1 MTANSS
7 SSIRQSMLS
16 FQGSRQRILALH
28 FPRLSTDRILRRR
41 WGLSWRLKGPSTGH
55 PDASP
60 HVVAGRRDNAM
71 RLVALDAIA
80 EAAGLKR
87 GQGLAEARAIC
98 PSLVVSEEDQ
108 AADRR
113 FLEALADWCDRYTP
127 LVALE
132 GDDGLFLDITGSSHL
147 FGGEEAL
154 LQELLKRFLEMGL
167 EVQGAISRAPGLSSA
182 LARYAGNHIVADED
196 CESMAAPLPL
206 CALRIDDS
214 VVRALHKVGLKQ
226 IGDLL
231 GAPRAPLARRFGT
244 QLLLRLDQAL
254 GFEEEAISPRRPVA
268 SLSVER
274 RLVEP
279 VEAQDDILALT
290 AQVAETLKPSL
301 EERGVGGRVFELVLF
316 RVDGKV
322 FRISAGASR
331 PLRDARR
338 IAKLFCER
346 LKGVHDE
353 LDAGFGF
360 EVLRLNVLR
369 HEVFETDQGDFE
381 GDDRRHL
388 SLADFVDQ
396 VSARLGPDC
405 LQTYQLRESHLP
417 ERAALPV
424 PALDHLG
431 QTAVAKPVR
440 MPEAAPLPL
449 RQQTHKERP
458 LRLFPHP
465 EPLEAF
471 AVEVPDGPPI
481 RFRWRRLTHKVRR
494 AEGPERLAAEWWLD
508 GEVAPTRDYFRLESE
523 SGQRFWVY
531 RQGLYDQLANPR
543 WFMHG
548 IFA

>member
-1 MTANSS
+1 
-7 SSIRQSMLS
+7 
-16 FQGSRQRILALH
+16 
-28 FPRLSTDRILRRR
+28 
-41 WGLSWRLKGPSTGH
+41 
-55 PDASP
+55 
-60 HVVAGRRDNAM
+60 M
-71 RLVALDAIA
+71 RLVALDAVA
-80 EAAGLKR
+80 EAAGLKH

-98 PSLVVSEEDQ
+98 PSLIVSEEDK

-147 FGGEEAL
+147 FGGEAAL
-154 LQELLKRFLEMGL
+154 LRELQTRLLEMGM
-167 EVQGAISRAPGLSSA
+167 EVQGAISKAPGLSSA
-182 LARYAGNHIVADED
+182 LARHAGNHIVADED
-196 CESMAAPLPL
+196 CETMLAPLPL
-206 CALRIDDS
+206 VALRIDDS
-214 VVRALHKVGLKQ
+214 VVRSLNKVGLKQ
-226 IGDLL
+226 VGDLL
-231 GAPRAPLARRFGT
+231 HAPRAPLARRFGT
-244 QLLLRLDQAL
+244 QLLIRLDQAL
-254 GFEEEAISPRRPVA
+254 GLDEEAISPRRPVA
-268 SLSVER
+268 SLSAER
-274 RLVEP
+274 RLAEP
-279 VEAQDDILALT
+279 VQAEEDILALA
-290 AQVAETLKPSL
+290 AQVAEALKPSL
-301 EERGVGGRVFELVLF
+301 EARGTGGRVFELVLF

-331 PLRDARR
+331 PLRDAKR

-360 EVLRLNVLR
+360 EILRLNVLR
-369 HEVFETDQGDFE
+369 HEIFETDQGDFE

-396 VSARLGPDC
+396 VSARFGSDC
-405 LQTYQLRESHLP
+405 LQTYQLRESHMP
-417 ERAALPV
+417 ERAVLSV

-431 QTAVAKPVR
+431 ATAAARPVR
-440 MPEAAPLPL
+440 MPEARPLAL
-449 RQQTHKERP
+449 TREAQTERP
-458 LRLFPHP
+458 ARLFPYP

-481 RFRWRRLTHKVRR
+481 RFRWRRLTHTVRR

-508 GEVAPTRDYFRLESE
+508 GEAAPTRDYFRLESE